1 MTLPACLVLSSGLFC
16 VGLYGLLTR
25 RHAIGILLSIEVM
38 ANAAN
43 LNFVAFSRFA
53 GGNFGQVFALFVLG
67 LTVAEVTI
75 GLALVMLLHRS
86 HSDVLVDVAH
96 DLRH

>member
-1 MTLPACLVLSSGLFC
+1 MTLSGCLMLSSALFC

-25 RHAIGILLSIEVM
+25 RHAVGILLSIEIM

-43 LNFVAFSRFA
+43 LNLVAFSRFSGA
-53 GGNFGQVFALFVLG
+53 NFGQVFALFVLG
-67 LTVAEVTI
+67 LTVAEVAV
-75 GLALVMLLHRS
+75 GLALVLLLYRS
-86 HSDVLVDVAH
+86 HHDVLVDTAH